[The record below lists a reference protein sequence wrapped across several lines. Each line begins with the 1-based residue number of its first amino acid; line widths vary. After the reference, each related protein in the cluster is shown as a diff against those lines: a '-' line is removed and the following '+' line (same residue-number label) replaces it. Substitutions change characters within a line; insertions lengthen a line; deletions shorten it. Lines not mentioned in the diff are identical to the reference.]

1 MPRSTRRYEPSGSRR
16 RSAPIER
23 RHQEMMSQN
32 PVTSLVEALGSGA
45 VEIVDLTQP
54 LNERTPV
61 IQLPEEFAQTPGLKR
76 HEISR
81 YDERGPAW
89 AWYWLEI
96 GEHVGTHFDAPI
108 HWITGREGRDVAQ
121 VPPRHLVAP
130 AVVIDKSVESGRDP
144 DYLLTVEDVRAFEAE
159 HGPLPEGGW
168 LLFRTGWD
176 ARARD
181 EELFLNNGSNPGF
194 DAECSRWLAEETSI
208 VGVGVETVGI
218 DAGAA
223 AGFDPPFPLHYYLLG
238 ARRYGVTQLANLA
251 SLKLTGGTGSPVRA
265 LALVPRG

>member
-1 MPRSTRRYEPSGSRR
+1 
-16 RSAPIER
+16 
-23 RHQEMMSQN
+23 MMSQN
-32 PVTSLVEALGSGA
+32 PVASLVESLASGA

-61 IQLPEEFAQTPGLKR
+61 IQLPEQFAQTPSLKV

-89 AWYWLEI
+89 VWNWLEI
-96 GEHVGTHFDAPI
+96 GEHTGTHFDAPV
-108 HWITGREGRDVAQ
+108 HWITGRDGIDISQ

-130 AVVIDKSVESGRDP
+130 AIVIDRATESAEDP
-144 DYLLTVEDVRAFEAE
+144 DYLLTVEDVRAFGAE
-159 HGPLPEGGW
+159 HGPLPDGGW
-168 LLFRTGWD
+168 LLLHTGWD
-176 ARARD
+176 ARAHD
-181 EELFLNNGSNPGF
+181 AELFLNAGPQGPQSPGF
-194 DAECSRWLAEETSI
+194 DTECARWIAEETPL

-223 AGFDPPFPLHYYLLG
+223 ADFDPPFPAHYYLMG
-238 ARRYGVTQLANLA
+238 AGKYGITQLANLA
-251 SLKLTGGTGSPVRA
+251 SLPPTGALLVVAPLKLTGGTGSPVRA

>member
-1 MPRSTRRYEPSGSRR
+1 MRGEPTTS
-16 RSAPIER
+16 
-23 RHQEMMSQN
+23 
-32 PVTSLVEALGSGA
+32 PVGALVEALASGS
-45 VEIVDLTQP
+45 VEVVDLTQP
-54 LNERTPV
+54 LNERTSV
-61 IQLPEEFAQTPGLKR
+61 LRLPEQFVDTPGLKR

-96 GEHVGTHFDAPI
+96 SEHVGTHFGAPI
-108 HWITGREGRDVAQ
+108 HWITGREGSDVSQ

-130 AVVIDKSVESGRDP
+130 AIVSDESTESRRDP
-144 DYLLTVEDVRAFEAE
+144 HYLLAVDGVRAFEAE

-168 LLFRTGWD
+168 LLFRTSLD
-176 ARARD
+176 ARAHD
-181 EELFLNNGSNPGF
+181 DELFLNNGSSPGF

-223 AGFDPPFPLHYYLLG
+223 ADFEPPFRSTIVFWVQGSTALRSWRTLPRCRRLG
-238 ARRYGVTQLANLA
+238 RCSWWRR
-251 SLKLTGGTGSPVRA
+251 
-265 LALVPRG
+265 

>member
-1 MPRSTRRYEPSGSRR
+1 MRGEPTTS
-16 RSAPIER
+16 
-23 RHQEMMSQN
+23 
-32 PVTSLVEALGSGA
+32 PVGALVEALASGT
-45 VEIVDLTQP
+45 VEVVDLTQP

-61 IQLPEEFAQTPGLKR
+61 LRLPEQFVDTPGLKR

-89 AWYWLEI
+89 AWYRLEI

-168 LLFRTGWD
+168 LLFRTAGT
-176 ARARD
+176 
-181 EELFLNNGSNPGF
+181 
-194 DAECSRWLAEETSI
+194 LAPATRSSSSTTDLI
-208 VGVGVETVGI
+208 
-218 DAGAA
+218 
-223 AGFDPPFPLHYYLLG
+223 P
-238 ARRYGVTQLANLA
+238 A
-251 SLKLTGGTGSPVRA
+251 STPSAPAGSPRR
-265 LALVPRG
+265 PRLSA